1 MSQKNLTPIISRIYT
16 GRVNLL
22 DQLDKRGF
30 DSSKYAGF
38 SVSEI
43 SILKEKKQLD
53 MLLEGKEENKDE
65 KVYVKYHVD
74 QKALKSA
81 QIYNYVE
88 DLYEI
93 EQVLEKTDQLIII
106 INSNVNDTII
116 NELQQIYNTTG
127 YFITVFNIQE
137 LLFNILDHILVP
149 NHKILSKDK
158 KEEVYKKYNIHDDS
172 QLPEISRFD
181 PVSKVI
187 GLRPGKVCE
196 ITRKNKTAIES
207 KFYRFCY

>member
-1 MSQKNLTPIISRIYT
+1 MSQKNLTPIISRIYS

-22 DQLDKRGF
+22 DQLDARGF

-53 MLLEGKEENKDE
+53 MLLEGKNNE
-65 KVYVKYHVD
+65 KVYVKYHVE
-74 QKALKSA
+74 QKALKSS

-88 DLYEI
+88 DLYDI
-93 EQVLEKTDQLIII
+93 EQVLEKKDQLIII

-127 YFITVFNIQE
+127 YFITVFNIQQ
-137 LLFNILDHILVP
+137 LLFNILDHVLVP
-149 NHKILSKDK
+149 NHKILSDNE
-158 KEEVYKKYNIHDDS
+158 KEELYKRYNIHDNS

-187 GLRPGKVCE
+187 GLRPGQVCE

>member
-16 GRVNLL
+16 GRINLL
-22 DQLDKRGF
+22 DQLHTRGF
-30 DSSKYAGF
+30 DISKYAGF

-53 MLLEGKEENKDE
+53 MLIEGKNNE
-65 KVYVKYHVD
+65 KVYVKYHVE
-74 QKALKSA
+74 QKALKSS

-93 EQVLEKTDQLIII
+93 EQLLEKTDQLIII

-116 NELQQIYNTTG
+116 NEVQQIYNTMG
-127 YFITVFNIQE
+127 YFITVFNIQQ
-137 LLFNILDHILVP
+137 LLFNILEHVLVP
-149 NHKILSKDK
+149 EHRILSNDEK
-158 KEEVYKKYNIHDDS
+158 KELYKKYNIHENN

-187 GLRPGKVCE
+187 GIRPGEVCE